1 MVLGEKSPNLAMI
14 ERLTVGLQ
22 TRTADAR
29 RPEGPQEPSPGVE
42 PRGPVAPPLLVH
54 TEGVPEGLPAALQ
67 AAGDRGRAR
76 RTPGFTRGWAPAA
89 LQAVRDRPS
98 SCATHLFGLEIVR

>member
-1 MVLGEKSPNLAMI
+1 M
-14 ERLTVGLQ
+14 
-22 TRTADAR
+22 
-29 RPEGPQEPSPGVE
+29 E

-98 SCATHLFGLEIVR
+98 SCATHLFGARDREVAWSVGCREPDTQRIGIGSQPKLSSRSPSA